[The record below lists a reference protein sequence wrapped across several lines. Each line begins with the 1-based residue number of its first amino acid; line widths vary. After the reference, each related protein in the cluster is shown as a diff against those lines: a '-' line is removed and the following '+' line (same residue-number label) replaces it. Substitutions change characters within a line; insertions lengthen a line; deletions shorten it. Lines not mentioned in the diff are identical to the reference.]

1 MLIRTMAAMVTV
13 GLAWGLGGCDSV
25 RKIPWVGDGVAKLQ
39 GIGAGG
45 DATAEPKIV
54 VIPLQGTEWPG
65 RTALAQRMATQL
77 SRPGGAPVAA
87 AEIPKRTAQTVAGR
101 LEGEAVRDSVVWLAI
116 RWEYRDV
123 DGTLIGSHHQL
134 SVIDGKMWRA
144 GAPQAVSLMLADA
157 VPGIARIMGAH
168 EGPSAIAT
176 AGLRAAPTGTGT
188 RSGLSAPAPV
198 SPPPA
203 GRLSVLPSPYD
214 NRGPIATTVPP
225 ASAQTHVLPRQA
237 QAPAPYK
244 PPALPL
250 SGYDDTANRAVP
262 PAPLSVPA
270 HMASPPPVVPPAPAP
285 PRVSSGA
292 AAAAAAPSGLPP
304 ARSVD
309 RPRAYQAPVPI
320 TAAAWSAPV
329 LAIQGVSGAPGDG
342 NQTLAR
348 AIREA
353 LRLRDFQVT
362 DDPRQAAFRLM
373 GQVDMTPPNA
383 GRQHVK
389 IIWRV
394 TTMNGGN
401 VGRATQEN
409 TIPAGSLDGGW
420 GQVADMI
427 GNAAV
432 DGIQELFGQRPSGRG
447 RDAAGMP
454 PPAKL
459 PAPPGRA
466 PPPR

>member
-1 MLIRTMAAMVTV
+1 MLIRTIAVIVTV
-13 GLAWGLGGCDSV
+13 GLAMGLGGCDSV

-39 GIGAGG
+39 GG

-65 RTALAQRMATQL
+65 RAALAQQMATQL

-101 LEGEAVRDSVVWLAI
+101 LEGEAMRDSVVWLAI

-134 SVIDGKMWRA
+134 SVIDGKIWRA

-157 VPGIARIMGAH
+157 VPGIARIMSAH

-176 AGLRAAPTGTGT
+176 AGLRAAPQA
-188 RSGLSAPAPV
+188 SAPTPSLAP
-198 SPPPA
+198 SA
-203 GRLSVLPSPYD
+203 GRLSVLPAPYD
-214 NRGPIATTVPP
+214 NRGSIATAVPP
-225 ASAQTHVLPRQA
+225 PQAQVQAAPPRQA
-237 QAPAPYK
+237 QARAPYK
-244 PPALPL
+244 PPELPL

-270 HMASPPPVVPPAPAP
+270 DMASPPPAIPSAPEP
-285 PRVSSGA
+285 PRISSGA
-292 AAAAAAPSGLPP
+292 AAAAAAPPGLPA
-304 ARSVD
+304 ARSVE

-342 NQTLAR
+342 NRTLAR

-373 GQVDMTPPNA
+373 GQVDMTQPNA

-389 IIWRV
+389 ITWRV

-409 TIPAGSLDGGW
+409 TIPAGSLDGSW

-454 PPAKL
+454 PPASL
-459 PAPPGRA
+459 PAQPGRA

>member
-157 VPGIARIMGAH
+157 VPGIARIMGAN

-176 AGLRAAPTGTGT
+176 AG
-188 RSGLSAPAPV
+188 PA

-203 GRLSVLPSPYD
+203 GRLSVLPPPYD
-214 NRGPIATTVPP
+214 NRGRIATAVPSPRASSQAP
-225 ASAQTHVLPRQA
+225 APPRQA
-237 QAPAPYK
+237 QARAPYK
-244 PPALPL
+244 PPELPL

-270 HMASPPPVVPPAPAP
+270 HMASPPPAIPPAPEP
-285 PRVSSGA
+285 PRGSSGT

-342 NQTLAR
+342 NRTLAR

-362 DDPRQAAFRLM
+362 DDPRQAAFRLI

-389 IIWRV
+389 ITWRV

-459 PAPPGRA
+459 PAQPGRA